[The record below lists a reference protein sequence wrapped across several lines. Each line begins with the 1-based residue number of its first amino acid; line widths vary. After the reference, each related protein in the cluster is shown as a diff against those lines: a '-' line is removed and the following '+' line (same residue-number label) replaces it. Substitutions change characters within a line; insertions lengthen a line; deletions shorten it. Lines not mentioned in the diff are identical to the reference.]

1 MSLYEIITNEY
12 PELTTKDFLETIVL
26 QDDSDGIGAYIAKWE
41 YSQPIPDGLTLGK
54 PTAQHNLRK
63 VCILK
68 PWLSKA
74 AVQLREQID
83 DSFPERLRKSDGW
96 IGDARH
102 SARKSDHN
110 PDTNGCVRAID
121 IDARLSDDKGLS
133 AYLAD
138 QIRSFGKTN
147 GRISYVI
154 HQSKIASPILGWRW
168 RKYKGNPHNH
178 HIHVSF
184 KKDQDK
190 NSDFFHIP
198 LLGGNA

>member
-1 MSLYEIITNEY
+1 M
-12 PELTTKDFLETIVL
+12 
-26 QDDSDGIGAYIAKWE
+26 
-41 YSQPIPDGLTLGK
+41 
-54 PTAQHNLRK
+54 
-63 VCILK
+63 K

-83 DSFPERLRKSDGW
+83 DTYADRSRKSDGW
-96 IGDARH
+96 IADLRH
-102 SARKSDHN
+102 QQAGKSDHI
-110 PDTNGCVRAID
+110 PDPKAKFVVRAID
-121 IDARLSDDKGLS
+121 IDARLSDNRGDS

-138 QIRSFGKTN
+138 QIRQYGKTH

-154 HQSKIASPILGWRW
+154 HLGKIASPVLGWRW
-168 RKYKGNPHNH
+168 RKYKGFNPHNH

-198 LLGGNA
+198 LLGGKA